1 MEYIADIHFHSKY
14 AGACSEQLTL
24 ENIDKAVKEK
34 GIGIVGTGDF
44 THPLWM
50 KDIKEKLEGEN
61 GIYGLRGSGTGTKFI
76 ISGEVSTIFSNDKSV
91 TSRGMFDRSG
101 SVKKIHHVILS
112 PSIEAAEHLN
122 EELKRFG
129 NLAIDGRPQFNM
141 SASELV
147 ELIFKIDKN
156 MFVFPAH
163 AWTPWFGVL
172 GSISGFDSIEEA
184 YEDQAKHIYAIET
197 GLSADP
203 AMIWRVSKLD
213 KYALLSS
220 SDAHSLPKIG
230 REAIL
235 MDIDGDITYDKMTS
249 AIKEKRLKMTVEFYP
264 EEGKYHYDGHRNCKV
279 SMPPSESKK
288 FNNICPVC
296 RKKLT
301 LGVMHRVED
310 LADREEGY
318 VPRNSVPFVNA
329 IPLQEVIAH
338 VLKKSTGSPYVQRAY
353 DKLVGAFGTEF
364 NVLLKGDV
372 ERIKE
377 IDRDT
382 GIAIEN
388 VRENRVNIVPGY
400 DGVFGIIDIANEIK
414 EKKGQNRQSQI
425 SDF

>member
-14 AGACSEQLTL
+14 AGACSDQLVL

-34 GIGIVGTGDF
+34 GVGIVGTGDF

-50 KDIKEKLEGEN
+50 KEIKEKLEGDN
-61 GIYGLRGSGTGTKFI
+61 GIYRLKGSDTGTRFLI
-76 ISGEVSTIFSNDKSV
+76 TTEVATIFSKDSSV
-91 TSRGMFDRSG
+91 TSRGVFDRSG
-101 SVKKIHHVILS
+101 NVKKIHHVIMA
-112 PSIEAAEHLN
+112 PNVEAAEQLN
-122 EELKRFG
+122 KELARFG
-129 NLAIDGRPQFNM
+129 NLSLDGRPQLNM
-141 SASELV
+141 SAAELADIAFGV
-147 ELIFKIDKN
+147 DKG
-156 MFVFPAH
+156 MFLYPAH

-172 GSISGFDSIEEA
+172 GSISGFDSVEDA

-213 KYALLSS
+213 RYALLSS

-230 REAIL
+230 REAVI
-235 MDIDGDITYDKMTS
+235 MDIDGELTYAKMTG

-279 SMPPSESKK
+279 SMPPSESNK
-288 FNNICPVC
+288 FNGICPVC

-318 VPRNSVPFVNA
+318 RPSGAVPFVNA

-338 VLKKSTGSPYVQRAY
+338 VLKKTTTSPYVLRAY
-353 DKLVGAFGTEF
+353 DKLVTAFGSEF
-364 NVLLKGDV
+364 NVLLRGDV
-372 ERIKE
+372 ERIREVDKE
-377 IDRDT
+377 T
-382 GIAIEN
+382 GDAIES
-388 VRENRVNIVPGY
+388 VRENRVHIIPGY

-414 EKKGQNRQSQI
+414 ERKGQNGQSRI

>member
-14 AGACSEQLTL
+14 AGACSEQLVL

-34 GIGIVGTGDF
+34 GVGIVGTGDF

-50 KDIKEKLEGEN
+50 KEIKGKLEGDN
-61 GIYGLRGSGTGTKFI
+61 GIYRLKGSNTGTRFLI
-76 ISGEVSTIFSNDKSV
+76 TTEVSTIFSNDSSV
-91 TSRGMFDRSG
+91 TSRGVFDRSG
-101 SVKKIHHVILS
+101 SVKKVHHVIMA
-112 PSIEAAEHLN
+112 PSVEAAEQLN
-122 EELKRFG
+122 KELSRFG
-129 NLAIDGRPQFNM
+129 NLSLDGRPQLNM
-141 SASELV
+141 SAAELADTV
-147 ELIFKIDKN
+147 FGVDKD
-156 MFVFPAH
+156 MFLYPAH

-172 GSISGFDSIEEA
+172 GSISGFDSVEAA

-235 MDIDGDITYDKMTS
+235 MDLDGDLTYAKLTN
-249 AIKEKRLKMTVEFYP
+249 AIKEKRIRMTVEFYP

-296 RKKLT
+296 RKRMT

-318 VPRNSVPFVNA
+318 RPNGAVPFVNA

-338 VLKKSTGSPYVQRAY
+338 VLKKTTTSPYVKRAY
-353 DKLVGAFGTEF
+353 EKLVGAFGTEF
-364 NVLLKGDV
+364 DVLLKGDV
-372 ERIKE
+372 ERIKDV
-377 IDRDT
+377 DRET
-382 GIAIEN
+382 GIAIEK
-388 VRENRVNIVPGY
+388 VRENRVHIVPGY

-414 EKKGQNRQSQI
+414 ERKEQNGQSRI